1 MTACKKSK
9 ALKKAKLRYNEYYN
23 IQEVFDD
30 LYDKSKKGYVFK
42 NLVEIIASEENI
54 KLAYRRIKRNK
65 GSKTS
70 GVNGRTI
77 LDIAETDMN
86 KFIQIVR
93 KRLQNYKPHQ
103 VRRVEIKKDNGKTR
117 PLGIPTIDD
126 RIIQQCI
133 LQVLEPICE
142 AKFYKHSYGFR
153 PNRSAHHAIA
163 RAYYLINKS
172 KQYYCVDIDIKSF
185 FDNVNHA
192 KLIKQ
197 MWNLGIRDKN
207 LICIIGKM
215 LKAEIKGIGIPTKG
229 TPQGGILSPL
239 LSNIVLNELDWWVA
253 SQWDTFETKHNYD
266 RQTKANKIN
275 KGHKYRALRNTNL
288 KEMYLV
294 RYADDFKI
302 FCSNHS
308 DAVRI
313 KIAVIKW
320 LKERLGLEVNEDKSK
335 ITNLKKNYTEFLGIK
350 LKATPKGKKRV
361 VMSHITDK
369 AQKKMVDKL
378 KKMTLEIKRH
388 PTQANINR
396 YNAMVLG
403 WHQYYSVATHVNKDF
418 SKIHSKVR
426 NTQNVMLNKLNGK
439 EGKLTEAFKKH
450 YQGYNIKTFN
460 IAGIKMFPI
469 AGIRTKPPNNFKDE
483 ICNYTKEG
491 RLAIHRNLSNVNMNI
506 VKYLMKNPI
515 EDESVEY
522 NDNRISVYIAQYG
535 KCKVTDEILQ
545 IGNMH
550 CHHIKPKHRGGTDSY
565 RNLIFVTED
574 VHRLIHAKTENT
586 IQKYLSKVKPDDHQL
601 EVINE
606 LRGKAG
612 RNHIKR

>member
-1 MTACKKSK
+1 MMFI
-9 ALKKAKLRYNEYYN
+9 RFEY
-23 IQEVFDD
+23 D
-30 LYDKSKKGYVFK
+30 
-42 NLVEIIASEENI
+42 
-54 KLAYRRIKRNK
+54 
-65 GSKTS
+65 
-70 GVNGRTI
+70 
-77 LDIAETDMN
+77 
-86 KFIQIVR
+86 
-93 KRLQNYKPHQ
+93 
-103 VRRVEIKKDNGKTR
+103 
-117 PLGIPTIDD
+117 
-126 RIIQQCI
+126 
-133 LQVLEPICE
+133 
-142 AKFYKHSYGFR
+142 
-153 PNRSAHHAIA
+153 
-163 RAYYLINKS
+163 
-172 KQYYCVDIDIKSF
+172 
-185 FDNVNHA
+185 
-192 KLIKQ
+192 
-197 MWNLGIRDKN
+197 
-207 LICIIGKM
+207 
-215 LKAEIKGIGIPTKG
+215 
-229 TPQGGILSPL
+229 
-239 LSNIVLNELDWWVA
+239 
-253 SQWDTFETKHNYD
+253 
-266 RQTKANKIN
+266 
-275 KGHKYRALRNTNL
+275 
-288 KEMYLV
+288 
-294 RYADDFKI
+294 
-302 FCSNHS
+302 SNHS

-369 AQKKMVDKL
+369 TQKKMVDKL

-545 IGNMH
+545 IGNMY